1 MCRTMPRFERVIAAC
16 AALLFAGFA
25 IAGCIAESK
34 KQRGLGLDAAPAS
47 AVAKKPRRG
56 SSR

>member
-1 MCRTMPRFERVIAAC
+1 MPRFERVIAAC